1 MNAATAVK
9 CFCLVFSLII
19 LLATVSSAPF
29 SDYDNNIHD
38 LYEMLMQRDS
48 SLEDRLGHQ
57 MARRGGRGPQLRLR
71 FGKRPDVGFESMAG
85 ERRPSLRLRFGK
97 RSEDESVPAY
107 MEGIAEAGEK

>member
-1 MNAATAVK
+1 
-9 CFCLVFSLII
+9 
-19 LLATVSSAPF
+19 
-29 SDYDNNIHD
+29 
-38 LYEMLMQRDS
+38 MLMQRDS

-57 MARRGGRGPQLRLR
+57 MARRAGRGPQLRLR